1 MSTYME
7 EVSTRAE
14 RARAASR
21 SLSYAST
28 ETKNLALRLIAESL
42 VSEADTILEAN
53 QTDYASAQQ
62 SGMNP
67 AMLDRLMLDIS
78 RIKGMAGDVLQVM
91 SLPDPIGEMIEMHTL
106 PNGLLAGKK
115 RVPLGVIASIY
126 ESRPNVTIDLSSLCI
141 KSGNALVL
149 RGGKEAYNSNKA
161 LAEIVARSCQK
172 AGLPEGT
179 VEFIHSTER
188 ELVNYLLKMNHL
200 IDMVIPRGG
209 SGLINMV
216 RENSTIPVVAG
227 GVGVCHAYV
236 DKAANIDDAVN
247 IVFNAKTQRPTV
259 CNALDTVIVHQDI
272 AASYLPKLAAVLADA
287 GVELRCDTKS
297 LSILKDTGY
306 KCQQASNEDWGKEF
320 LALVIAIKTVEN
332 IDEALRH
339 IAYYGSGHS
348 EAIISEDYSAVMR
361 FLDEVDASC
370 VFANASTRFNDGAQ
384 LGLGA
389 ELGISTQKMH
399 ARGPLGLKEI
409 TSYKW
414 IVFGHGHIRP

>member
-1 MSTYME
+1 M
-7 EVSTRAE
+7 R
-14 RARAASR
+14 
-21 SLSYAST
+21 
-28 ETKNLALRLIAESL
+28 
-42 VSEADTILEAN
+42 
-53 QTDYASAQQ
+53 
-62 SGMNP
+62 
-67 AMLDRLMLDIS
+67 
-78 RIKGMAGDVLQVM
+78 
-91 SLPDPIGEMIEMHTL
+91 TL
-106 PNGLLAGKK
+106 PNGLLAGK
-115 RVPLGVIASIY
+115 RRIPLGVIASIY

-149 RGGKEAYNSNKA
+149 RGGKEAYNSNKV
-161 LAEIVARSCQK
+161 LAELVARACERS
-172 AGLPEGT
+172 GLPEGT
-179 VEFIHSTER
+179 VEFIHNTDR
-188 ELVNYLLKMNHL
+188 ELVTYLLKMNHL

-236 DKAANIDDAVN
+236 DRAANLDDAVK
-247 IVFNAKTQRPTV
+247 IVVNAKVQRPTV

-272 AASYLPKLAAVLADA
+272 AGSYLPKLATVLAGS
-287 GVELRCDTKS
+287 GVEMRCDGRS
-297 LSILKDTGY
+297 MSIIKEAGH

-320 LALVIAIKTVEN
+320 LALVIAVKVAEN
-332 IDEALRH
+332 MDEALRH